1 MTEQDI
7 LKIVEDAF
15 DDQIT
20 ADGWL
25 DDGTPMATVE
35 GKQFFMKQVADKL
48 KKLFDEN
55 NLSK

>member
-1 MTEQDI
+1 MKENDI

-25 DDGTPMATVE
+25 DDETPMARIE
-35 GKQFFMKQVADKL
+35 GKQFFIIRSVKPTNRFCVGGM
-48 KKLFDEN
+48 
-55 NLSK
+55 

>member
-1 MTEQDI
+1 LLANRKIVNENDI

-25 DDGTPMATVE
+25 DYGTPMATCY
-35 GKQFFMKQVADKL
+35 L
-48 KKLFDEN
+48 LH
-55 NLSK
+55 